1 MPWPQGREPSG
12 NGGSCRGHE
21 GWLGQ
26 RKTEGEKGRRRGLVA
41 ASLRHKMALL
51 SFTKDLCAGVNVHS
65 TFPSCLLQERLTE
78 RQEEGRRVGGV
89 LDISWRPQ
97 CGAPLSPGQPGLPE
111 APERPLS
118 KPGIAGVVLAR
129 PLQLGSWALFPS
141 LGRSSE

>member
-1 MPWPQGREPSG
+1 MSEKDRRKERQAAGPGCCPSQTQDG
-12 NGGSCRGHE
+12 T
-21 GWLGQ
+21 L
-26 RKTEGEKGRRRGLVA
+26 KLY
-41 ASLRHKMALL
+41 
-51 SFTKDLCAGVNVHS
+51 KDLGAGANVHS

-97 CGAPLSPGQPGLPE
+97 CGAPLSPGRPGLPE

-141 LGRSSE
+141 LGRSSK